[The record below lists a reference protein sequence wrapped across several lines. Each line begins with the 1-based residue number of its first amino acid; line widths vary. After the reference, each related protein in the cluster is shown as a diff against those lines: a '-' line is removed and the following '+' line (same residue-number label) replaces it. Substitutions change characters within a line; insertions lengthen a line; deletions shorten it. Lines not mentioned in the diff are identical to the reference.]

1 MGLRN
6 KNIKLRTFFV
16 QYLLTLLVGFLLIVL
31 IGVGL
36 FFISIKT
43 GSIIPIRDVEANF
56 ESKKTKIASAKTV
69 SLDLIPEICK
79 YAVVSKDGEFL
90 SGSMTKSKAV
100 TAKQKEKNETN
111 IGVR

>member
-1 MGLRN
+1 MWKPILKVK
-6 KNIKLRTFFV
+6 KN
-16 QYLLTLLVGFLLIVL
+16 
-31 IGVGL
+31 
-36 FFISIKT
+36 
-43 GSIIPIRDVEANF
+43 E
-56 ESKKTKIASAKTV
+56 IASAKTV
-69 SLDLIPEICK
+69 SSDIIPEICK